1 MKILIA
7 SDGLHAHYFQR
18 QSWLRA
24 FNECGI
30 EASFWHCKEV
40 SAFDAGGR
48 ICPIQWKRLLSN
60 LARRFRCHQTDCPQR
75 EGPLKRE
82 RGGPEVRGRGPEER
96 MDK

>member
-40 SAFDAGGR
+40 SAFDAFDTFEPDIFLG
-48 ICPIQWKRLLSN
+48 QSYN
-60 LARRFRCHQTDCPQR
+60 LDSPLIKCIRKT
-75 EGPLKRE
+75 PLKSRTKG
-82 RGGPEVRGRGPEER
+82 RRLGGL
-96 MDK
+96 